1 MVCKKACLSALLIVV
16 LFLGGVLIYPFYAY
30 AATDGVLVA
39 DNSISYF
46 GNLYMVPGQTLTQRV
61 SFNFSCNNA
70 NSGAIGGVFDF
81 TLKFPPPQQYISF
94 NILDAYVVIGSE
106 RHEVAFDIMET
117 AVDGSFKYQF
127 WSRFVTKNI
136 SVYSYARLVV
146 EIQLACGAE
155 AKATV
160 DDDRTQ
166 RFAGAGE
173 SAYSITFD
181 PSGHATTETNYAR
194 LFIKHKFLGG
204 DDDYFNGV
212 TTSTTNFSGVKL
224 NVPYRV
230 TPDHYITSTGD
241 MYVRTENIYLP
252 HLRVELLNY
261 SGSLNVGSVD
271 YQVDDDRTH
280 ELLEELIREGG
291 TNADAGTHNRLDAMQ
306 QQQQQAAADQLEESK
321 KQTAIAEEQAETTKG
336 IFGKIADFF
345 GSFFD
350 KVIDTVKHLIIPTA
364 EELTAFL
371 QEVNDW
377 FGARLGFVWYP
388 FSLAVD
394 LVSALAQGSA
404 DQQLTVPAF
413 RFSVAG
419 TEYTIWEAQTVDLD
433 TLDIFKYV
441 RFFTSALLAA
451 GVVRMA
457 VNKWDEWIGGHVG

>member
-1 MVCKKACLSALLIVV
+1 MVCKKTCLFALLTIV
-16 LFLGGVLIYPFYAY
+16 LFLGCSLPVSAGVSLVLENDHDYIGNIRMS
-30 AATDGVLVA
+30 DGQVIH
-39 DNSISYF
+39 D
-46 GNLYMVPGQTLTQRV
+46 RV
-61 SFNFSCNNA
+61 SFPFRLGNNYASRLNYSINFHLPYPA
-70 NSGAIGGVFDF
+70 LAPGVSVRV
-81 TLKFPPPQQYISF
+81 T
-94 NILDAYVVIGSE
+94 DAYLVIGNE
-106 RHEVAFDIMET
+106 RIEFSYDDGRTDI
-117 AVDGSFKYQF
+117 YF
-127 WSRFVTKNI
+127 WSRGITSEIVTD
-136 SVYSYARLVV
+136 YSYGCIYVEFEISCSLTTAQIRDQRTISYSTVEDAYTEKFTGTASTLFSGNVSNTSHYVKNMSSLNSYLVETYTSQYGGLKASTFIGDLKKEV
-146 EIQLACGAE
+146 PLRRSSSSRSSSGLIYYDLPGVQL
-155 AKATV
+155 
-160 DDDRTQ
+160 
-166 RFAGAGE
+166 
-173 SAYSITFD
+173 
-181 PSGHATTETNYAR
+181 PSVKVQCTNYNIVYGKSNLA
-194 LFIKHKFLGG
+194 
-204 DDDYFNGV
+204 DSV
-212 TTSTTNFSGVKL
+212 TDS
-224 NVPYRV
+224 
-230 TPDHYITSTGD
+230 
-241 MYVRTENIYLP
+241 
-252 HLRVELLNY
+252 
-261 SGSLNVGSVD
+261 
-271 YQVDDDRTH
+271 RTH

>member
-16 LFLGGVLIYPFYAY
+16 LFLGVVLPVQ
-30 AATDGVLVA
+30 AAFTDGVLRPENNY
-39 DNSISYF
+39 DYF
-46 GNLYMVPGQTLTQRV
+46 GNLYMVPGQTLVQQV
-61 SFNFSCNNA
+61 SFSFSCNNL
-70 NSGAIGGVFDF
+70 NSGSVHGVFNFDV
-81 TLKFPPPQQYISF
+81 KFPPPQQYVSI
-94 NILDAYVVIGSE
+94 NVVDAYVIIGSE
-106 RHEVAFDIMET
+106 RHEVSFERDVT
-117 AVDGSFKYQF
+117 NSDGSFVYNF
-127 WSRFVTKNI
+127 WSRFATINI
-136 SVYSYARLVV
+136 SQYSYLRLVV
-146 EIQLACGAE
+146 DLELSCGAE

-212 TTSTTNFSGVKL
+212 TTSKTNFSGVKL

-252 HLRVELLNY
+252 TLETHVLSYN
-261 SGSLNVGSVD
+261 GSLNKKSVD
-271 YQVDDDRTH
+271 FNVDDDRTH

-364 EELTAFL
+364 EELTDFL
-371 QEVNDW
+371 AEVNDW
-377 FGARLGFVWYP
+377 FGDRLGFIWYP

-394 LVSALAQGSA
+394 LVSALARGNP
-404 DQQLTVPAF
+404 DQQLVVPAF
-413 RFSVAG
+413 RLTVAG
-419 TEYTIWEAQTVDLD
+419 TEYVIWESQTVDLD
-433 TLDIFKYV
+433 ALDIFKYV